1 MVVYMKIHFVSSSNK
16 KSKNAF
22 KYMTEC
28 YGQANVEEAECIVV
42 LSGDGMV
49 LRTFH
54 ETSHLNIPVYGMN
67 RGGVGFLANEYAK
80 NNLIERIKMAHPFK
94 MHPLRLVAEN
104 IDGETFN
111 TIGLNEVYMFRE
123 THQAAKLKI
132 KVNGFVRVK
141 ELICDGI
148 IAATPLGS
156 TAYNYSARGPIIP
169 VDSKLIAL
177 TPISSFRPRGWKG
190 AILRSDVVLNID
202 VTDPKRRPVCVVAD
216 YEEYRSISR
225 VNIFEDHSVT
235 VTMLFDE
242 NSLLEKKILDEQFA
256 TT

>member
-1 MVVYMKIHFVSSSNK
+1 MKIHFVSSSNK
-16 KSKNAF
+16 KSKSAF
-22 KYMTEC
+22 KYMTEY
-28 YGQANVEEAECIVV
+28 YGQFSVEEADCIVV

-54 ETSHLNIPVYGMN
+54 ENIDLNLPIYGMN
-67 RGGVGFLANEYAK
+67 RGAIGFLTNEYSK
-80 NNLIERIKMAHPFK
+80 NNLIKRIEMAQAFK
-94 MHPLRLVAEN
+94 MHPLRLVAETS
-104 IDGETFN
+104 DGTTVN
-111 TIGLNEVYMFRE
+111 TIALNEVYMFRE

-132 KVNGFVRVK
+132 QVNGFVRIK

-169 VDSKLIAL
+169 VGSKLIAL

-216 YEEYRSISR
+216 YDEFRAVSR
-225 VNIFEDHSVT
+225 VNIFEDRST
-235 VTMLFDE
+235 TITILFDE
-242 NSLLEKKILDEQFA
+242 NSILEKKILEEQFA
-256 TT
+256 T